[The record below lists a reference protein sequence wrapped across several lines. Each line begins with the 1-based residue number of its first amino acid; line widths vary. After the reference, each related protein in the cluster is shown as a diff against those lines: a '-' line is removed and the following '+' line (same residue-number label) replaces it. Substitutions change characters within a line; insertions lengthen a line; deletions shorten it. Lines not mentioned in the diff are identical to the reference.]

1 MKKSIFFFGMLVSLF
16 SSCTKEIDIDLNSS
30 NPQLVIEGVVT
41 DETGPYTVKLSKTI
55 NFSDDNNYPPV
66 TGAFVMIS
74 DLTAGIADTLDE
86 VLPGL
91 YQTTALVGTEQHT
104 YQLTVIAENKTY
116 TARSTMPSKINL
128 DSLRFN
134 PLALPGVNDALA
146 VIPMFTD
153 PLQLGD
159 NYRFVLTVNGEKD
172 DSYILGNDNV
182 ANGEPNQRPLISRSI
197 AIASGDTVSVNMRC
211 LDLSTY
217 TYFFTLS
224 QIAGNGPGGG
234 TTPSNPPSNITG
246 ENVLGYFAAF
256 TTQTRT
262 QIAP

>member
-1 MKKSIFFFGMLVSLF
+1 MKKSIFFLGIIVSLF

-66 TGAFVMIS
+66 TGAFVAIA
-74 DLTAGIADTLDE
+74 DLTAGITDTLDE
-86 VLPGL
+86 VMPGI
-91 YQTTALVGTEQHT
+91 YQTSNLIGTELHT
-104 YQLTVIAENKTY
+104 YQLTVIAESKTY

-134 PLALPGVNDALA
+134 TLALPGVNDALA

-153 PLQLGD
+153 PILLGD
-159 NYRFVLTVNGEKD
+159 NYRFVVTVNGDKD

-182 ANGEPNQRPLISRSI
+182 SNGEVNQRPLISRTIS
-197 AIASGDTVSVNMRC
+197 IASGDTVSVDMRC

-217 TYFFTLS
+217 TYFFTLA
-224 QIAGNGPGGG
+224 QISGNGPGGG
-234 TTPSNPPSNITG
+234 TTP
-246 ENVLGYFAAF
+246 
-256 TTQTRT
+256 
-262 QIAP
+262 